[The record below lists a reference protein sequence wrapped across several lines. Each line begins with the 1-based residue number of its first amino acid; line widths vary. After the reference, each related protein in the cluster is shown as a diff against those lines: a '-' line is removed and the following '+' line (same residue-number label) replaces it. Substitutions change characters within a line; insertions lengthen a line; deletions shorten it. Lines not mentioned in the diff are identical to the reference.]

1 MDSESE
7 SAASERDGEDDFF
20 AAPLAMGND
29 PPLPP
34 AGTRGSIFQLDG
46 SVDNSPGRQNPPAL
60 FKRMATFSES
70 LLGTNLTD
78 GSTVRGGGKPARRS
92 SSVLGLGMSLLKR
105 SGSSADEPSNELLS
119 PLPRND
125 NARSSIQGFFT
136 DPMTGELTPSDTPN
150 RTPSRP
156 EELVSETFS
165 FHAETPQAGRPRRDS
180 LHTMHQ
186 LDMEAND
193 DGDDDAHDEGKKP
206 ERRSRRQKAKMNVF
220 DGLISGR
227 ATFFRQQVLTRTA
240 PPATRAV
247 PARQQHRLYQR
258 SKQLHPVPTLPPVQT
273 YTACLLTHAMPRAH
287 AVV

>member
-7 SAASERDGEDDFF
+7 SAASEHDGEDDFF
-20 AAPLAMGND
+20 ATPLAMGND

-70 LLGTNLTD
+70 LLGTTLTD

-92 SSVLGLGMSLLKR
+92 SVLGLGMSLLKR
-105 SGSSADEPSNELLS
+105 SADEPSNELLS

-165 FHAETPQAGRPRRDS
+165 FHAETPQGGRPRRDS

-193 DGDDDAHDEGKKP
+193 DGDDDAHEGKKT

-240 PPATRAV
+240 PPAPHLPERSLPYNNTDSIRAQSNFIQC
-247 PARQQHRLYQR
+247 PPSLPCRDT
-258 SKQLHPVPTLPPVQT
+258 LH
-273 YTACLLTHAMPRAH
+273 AF
-287 AVV
+287 

>member
-1 MDSESE
+1 
-7 SAASERDGEDDFF
+7 
-20 AAPLAMGND
+20 
-29 PPLPP
+29 
-34 AGTRGSIFQLDG
+34 
-46 SVDNSPGRQNPPAL
+46 
-60 FKRMATFSES
+60 MATFSES
-70 LLGTNLTD
+70 LLGTTLTD

-92 SSVLGLGMSLLKR
+92 SVLGLGMSLLKR
-105 SGSSADEPSNELLS
+105 SADEPSNELLS

-165 FHAETPQAGRPRRDS
+165 FHAETPQGGRPRRDS

-193 DGDDDAHDEGKKP
+193 DGDDDAHEGKKP

-240 PPATRAV
+240 LPAPHLPERSLPSDPCPTTTQTLSEHRATSSSAHPPSLPCRDT
-247 PARQQHRLYQR
+247 
-258 SKQLHPVPTLPPVQT
+258 LH
-273 YTACLLTHAMPRAH
+273 AF
-287 AVV
+287 